1 MCWSRGL
8 YSKRKDVGL
17 RESSGVGME
26 IRGTSEE
33 RLVYLTKSNK
43 NLDVRMVV
51 VEDRRIIKDDLKV
64 WFRNL

>member
-1 MCWSRGL
+1 M
-8 YSKRKDVGL
+8 

-26 IRGTSEE
+26 IRGTSEG
-33 RLVYLTKSNK
+33 RLVYLTKSSK
-43 NLDVRMVV
+43 KLDVRMVV